1 MSTPLHDQVYARL
14 RHALVTGRFVPGR
27 AVTLRGLAEELG
39 VSSMPVREALR
50 RLSAER
56 ALDVSLTRR
65 VQVPTMSRERFDELM
80 TARQLL
86 EGEAAGRALAFVD
99 KARLAEMRGADASID
114 RALASG
120 DVEGYM
126 DGNHRFHFLLYTAGP
141 SQVLVP
147 LIETLWLQFGP
158 FMRSVYGRVGTA
170 SLVDQHERA
179 MDAIARGDEAGL
191 RAAIVADI
199 RDGMT
204 LIGTALLDPP
214 AREPT
219 THAADPPTPPRRRL
233 RAVG

>member
-14 RHALVTGRFVPGR
+14 RRALVTGRFVPGR

-56 ALDVSLTRR
+56 ALDVSMTRR

-86 EGEAAGRALAFVD
+86 EGEAAGRALLHVD
-99 KARLAEMRGADASID
+99 KARLADMRTADAAID

-126 DGNHRFHFLLYTAGP
+126 DGNHRFHFLLYTASP
-141 SQVLVP
+141 SHVLVP

-179 MDAIARGDEAGL
+179 MDAIERGDEAGL
-191 RAAIVADI
+191 RAAIIADI

-204 LIGTALLDPP
+204 LIGSALLDPP
-214 AREPT
+214 TLEPVRSASDL
-219 THAADPPTPPRRRL
+219 HPPPRRRL
-233 RAVG
+233 QAAG